1 MTRDRH
7 ATVPDRREAAERFG
21 LRVVLLIAAVSLA
34 GIPFG
39 LLLHQVVTDGPF
51 TALDEDIA
59 RDLHRN
65 VAGNDAAVDALEVIS
80 FLGKPIFLFL
90 VVGALGAWLLRN
102 GATKLV
108 VFLAVTCIG
117 GGLVDTWVKLAVGR
131 PRPDLDEPVA
141 TALGKSFPSGHSMSS
156 TICYGAVYLVLAPVL
171 GRSHRRIALS
181 VAIALPLA
189 IGFSRLALG
198 VHFVSDVLGGF
209 VLGLAWLIA
218 SVAAFETWREERGR
232 RATAPIA
239 EGIEPEEGRDLVER
253 PV

>member
-1 MTRDRH
+1 MTRGAH
-7 ATVPDRREAAERFG
+7 TVVPDAGEAAERFS
-21 LRVVLLIAAVSLA
+21 LRIVLLIAAVSLT

-51 TALDEDIA
+51 TALDDDVA
-59 RDLHRN
+59 QDLHRH
-65 VAGNDAAVDALEVIS
+65 VVGNDAAVDALQVIS
-80 FLGKPIFLFL
+80 FLGKSTFLFA
-90 VVGALGAWLLRN
+90 VVGLLGAWLLRN

-141 TALGKSFPSGHSMSS
+141 SALGKSFPSGHSMSS

-171 GRSHRRIALS
+171 SRRHRRIALA

-232 RATAPIA
+232 RTTAPVV
-239 EGIEPEEGRDLVER
+239 EGVEPEEGRDLVER

>member
-1 MTRDRH
+1 
-7 ATVPDRREAAERFG
+7 
-21 LRVVLLIAAVSLA
+21 
-34 GIPFG
+34 
-39 LLLHQVVTDGPF
+39 VVTDGPF

-59 RDLHRN
+59 RGLHRH